1 MNMVISL
8 LRSLLFSTVLSF
20 VVPIFAVGG
29 VFATLCT
36 VSYVPGIA
44 SVGQIGASSIVGF
57 LSVFGS
63 GYPIQGILII
73 GGTFAV
79 AGSLFDLFNF
89 YVNQGSR
96 GH

>member
-1 MNMVISL
+1 MVISL

-20 VVPIFAVGG
+20 AIPLIAVGG
-29 VFATLCT
+29 VLATFYT

-44 SVGQIGASSIVGF
+44 CVGQNGAIQIVRF

-63 GYPIQGILII
+63 GYPVQGILII
-73 GGTFAV
+73 GGTFAI
-79 AGSLFDLFNF
+79 AGSLFDIFNF

>member
-1 MNMVISL
+1 MVISL
-8 LRSLLFSTVLSF
+8 LRSLLFSTILSF
-20 VVPIFAVGG
+20 AIPLIAVGG
-29 VFATLCT
+29 ILGTLYT
-36 VSYVPGIA
+36 ASYVPGIA
-44 SVGQIGASSIVGF
+44 CVGQIGATQIVRF

-63 GYPIQGILII
+63 GYPVQGILII

>member
-1 MNMVISL
+1 MVISL
-8 LRSLLFSTVLSF
+8 LRSLLFSTILSF
-20 VVPIFAVGG
+20 VVPIIAVGG
-29 VFATLCT
+29 VLITLHT

-44 SVGQIGASSIVGF
+44 ELGQNGASQIVRF

-63 GYPIQGILII
+63 GYPVQGILII
-73 GGTFAV
+73 GGTFAI

-89 YVNQGSR
+89 YVKCGSR

>member
-1 MNMVISL
+1 MVISL
-8 LRSLLFSTVLSF
+8 LRSLLFSTLLSF
-20 VVPIFAVGG
+20 AIPLIAVGSIL
-29 VFATLCT
+29 ATLYT
-36 VSYVPGIA
+36 ASYVPGIA
-44 SVGQIGASSIVGF
+44 CIGQIGASQIVRF

-63 GYPIQGILII
+63 GYPVQGILII